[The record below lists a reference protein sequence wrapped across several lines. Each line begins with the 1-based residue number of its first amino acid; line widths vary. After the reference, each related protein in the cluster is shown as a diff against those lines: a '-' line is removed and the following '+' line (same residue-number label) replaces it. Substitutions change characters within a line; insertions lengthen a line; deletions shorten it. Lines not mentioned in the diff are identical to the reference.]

1 MGAAT
6 CLDTMSPD
14 GHFVIDRM
22 PGCARTWVAFGFSRH
37 GVKFMPVID
46 EAMADLA
53 VDGSAG
59 LPPGFLGLNRLPH

>member
-1 MGAAT
+1 MYLFQRSDWSSDV
-6 CLDTMSPD
+6 CSSDL
-14 GHFVIDRM
+14 
-22 PGCARTWVAFGFSRH
+22 VAFGFSRH